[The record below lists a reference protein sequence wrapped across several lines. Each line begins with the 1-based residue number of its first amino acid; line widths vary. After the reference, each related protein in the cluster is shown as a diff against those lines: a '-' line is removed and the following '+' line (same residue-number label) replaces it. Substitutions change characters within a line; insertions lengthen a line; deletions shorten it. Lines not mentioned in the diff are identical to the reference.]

1 MKRMR
6 QIWLTGLVLLS
17 LSAEVSAQSNVAMQD
32 SIPEIVVT
40 GTGTEH
46 YLKDAPVQTEVISR
60 KMLDSYAGATLED
73 ILSGL
78 CASFDFSAGD
88 MGANMQLGGLGNG
101 YILILVDGKKM
112 HGDVGGQNNLGL
124 IDPARIERIEIVKGA
139 ASALYGSDA
148 IAGVVNIILKKH
160 RENILIEN
168 TSRGGSYGE
177 FRQSNTV
184 QFKVGKFTSSTN
196 FQLKHSDG
204 WQNTTYEDPN
214 RYEYPITNSINKT
227 VNRYTD
233 WQVAQRFDYQATKDL
248 SLYADGSFYRK
259 RIYRPCGV
267 PDYKTYDFLYRNSS
281 VATGGKLKLK
291 NSNSIMLD
299 VNYDSHAYYYMYTR
313 ETWDKEYDDSGK
325 EISFPYFPGD
335 KGLQSDQSRL
345 LLQLKGIFN
354 LPYFN
359 RLSVGTDT
367 EINWLDAPRRL
378 DEKDQVSDY
387 TTSFY
392 AQDEWTPIERLN
404 ITAGGRLTVNQNF
417 GVRITP
423 KVSALYK
430 LGAFNLRATYSEG
443 FKTPTLKELHY
454 RYIRQMSII
463 SLNLGN
469 TELDPQT
476 SRYVSGGLEYNGT
489 RFSIN
494 VTGYCNWVDNMI
506 TLVTIPL
513 SQAPGD
519 LVVTYDPARVRQYQN
534 MDDARTYGVDVNAK
548 WTPVQSLTLTGG
560 YSYLDTE
567 ANQYDEEDQVMKHV
581 IIDGMAHHRATV
593 SAIWTHAWRRSNYRL
608 GIGVYGRIQS
618 KRYYQDDGNGKAYN
632 LWRLNTRHQFKLGKR
647 WNAEVNAGIDN
658 IFNYYETTYH
668 SLNYGTTTA
677 GRTFYGSLMIQFGQK
692 KDKKYMMFNP
702 LKF

>member
-6 QIWLTGLVLLS
+6 QIWLAGLVLLS

-196 FQLKHSDG
+196 FQLKHSDV

-692 KDKKYMMFNP
+692 KTKNT
-702 LKF
+702 

>member
-6 QIWLTGLVLLS
+6 QIWLAGLVLLS

-46 YLKDAPVQTEVISR
+46 YLKDEPVQTEVISR

-692 KDKKYMMFNP
+692 KTKNT
-702 LKF
+702 

>member
-6 QIWLTGLVLLS
+6 QIWLAGLVLLS

-677 GRTFYGSLMIQFGQK
+677 GRTFYGSLMIHCLLYTSPSPR
-692 KDKKYMMFNP
+692 DTR
-702 LKF
+702 

>member
-6 QIWLTGLVLLS
+6 QIWLAGLVLLS

-233 WQVAQRFDYQATKDL
+233 WQVAQRFDYQVTKDL

-423 KVSALYK
+423 KVSAFYK

-567 ANQYDEEDQVMKHV
+567 ANQYDEEDQVRKHV

-692 KDKKYMMFNP
+692 KTKNT
-702 LKF
+702 

>member
-299 VNYDSHAYYYMYTR
+299 INYDSHAYYYMYTR

-618 KRYYQDDGNGKAYN
+618 KRYYQDDENGKAYN

-692 KDKKYMMFNP
+692 KTKNT
-702 LKF
+702 

>member
-6 QIWLTGLVLLS
+6 QIWLAGLVLLS

-463 SLNLGN
+463 SLNLEN

-692 KDKKYMMFNP
+692 KTKNT
-702 LKF
+702 

>member
-6 QIWLTGLVLLS
+6 QIWLAGLVLLS

-392 AQDEWTPIERLN
+392 AQDEWTPLERMN

-692 KDKKYMMFNP
+692 KTKNT
-702 LKF
+702 

>member
-6 QIWLTGLVLLS
+6 QIWLAGLVLLS

-46 YLKDAPVQTEVISR
+46 YLKDAPVQTEVISC

-692 KDKKYMMFNP
+692 KTKNT
-702 LKF
+702 

>member
-6 QIWLTGLVLLS
+6 QIWLAGLVLLS
-17 LSAEVSAQSNVAMQD
+17 LSAEVSAQRNVAMQD

-692 KDKKYMMFNP
+692 KTRNT
-702 LKF
+702 

>member
-6 QIWLTGLVLLS
+6 QIWLAGLVLLS

-40 GTGTEH
+40 GTGTEY

-692 KDKKYMMFNP
+692 KTKNT
-702 LKF
+702 

>member
-6 QIWLTGLVLLS
+6 QIWLAGLVLLS

-392 AQDEWTPIERLN
+392 SQDEWTPIERLN

-692 KDKKYMMFNP
+692 KTKNT
-702 LKF
+702 

>member
-6 QIWLTGLVLLS
+6 QIWLAGLVLLS

-404 ITAGGRLTVNQNF
+404 ITAGGRLTMNQNF

-692 KDKKYMMFNP
+692 KTKNT
-702 LKF
+702 

>member
-6 QIWLTGLVLLS
+6 QIWLAGLVLLS

-60 KMLDSYAGATLED
+60 KMQDSYAGATLED

-692 KDKKYMMFNP
+692 KTKNT
-702 LKF
+702 

>member
-78 CASFDFSAGD
+78 CASFDFSAGY

-692 KDKKYMMFNP
+692 KTKNT
-702 LKF
+702 

>member
-6 QIWLTGLVLLS
+6 QIWLAGLVLLS

-124 IDPARIERIEIVKGA
+124 IEPARIERIEIVKGA

-692 KDKKYMMFNP
+692 KTKNT
-702 LKF
+702 

>member
-6 QIWLTGLVLLS
+6 QIWLAGLVLLS

-184 QFKVGKFTSSTN
+184 QFKVGKFTSSIN

-692 KDKKYMMFNP
+692 KTKNT
-702 LKF
+702 

>member
-6 QIWLTGLVLLS
+6 QIWLAGLVLLS

-494 VTGYCNWVDNMI
+494 VTGYCNWVDNLI

-692 KDKKYMMFNP
+692 KTKNT
-702 LKF
+702 

>member
-6 QIWLTGLVLLS
+6 QIWLAGLVLLS

-233 WQVAQRFDYQATKDL
+233 WQVAQRFDYQVTKDL

-593 SAIWTHAWRRSNYRL
+593 SAIWTYAWRRSNYRL

-692 KDKKYMMFNP
+692 KTKNT
-702 LKF
+702 

>member
-345 LLQLKGIFN
+345 LLRLKGIFN

-692 KDKKYMMFNP
+692 KTKNT
-702 LKF
+702 

>member
-6 QIWLTGLVLLS
+6 QIWLAGLVLLS

-335 KGLQSDQSRL
+335 KGLQSDQRRL

-692 KDKKYMMFNP
+692 KTKNT
-702 LKF
+702 

>member
-1 MKRMR
+1 MR

-299 VNYDSHAYYYMYTR
+299 VNYDSHAYHYMYTR

-692 KDKKYMMFNP
+692 KTKNT
-702 LKF
+702 

>member
-6 QIWLTGLVLLS
+6 QIWLAGLVLLS

-378 DEKDQVSDY
+378 DEKDQVSDD

-692 KDKKYMMFNP
+692 KTKNT
-702 LKF
+702 

>member
-6 QIWLTGLVLLS
+6 QIWLAGLVLLS
-17 LSAEVSAQSNVAMQD
+17 LSAEVSAQSNGAMQD

-692 KDKKYMMFNP
+692 KTKNT
-702 LKF
+702 

>member
-6 QIWLTGLVLLS
+6 QIWLAGLVLLS

-124 IDPARIERIEIVKGA
+124 IDLARIERIEIVKGA

-692 KDKKYMMFNP
+692 KTKNT
-702 LKF
+702 

>member
-6 QIWLTGLVLLS
+6 QIWLAGLVLLS

-88 MGANMQLGGLGNG
+88 MGANMQLVGLGNG

-378 DEKDQVSDY
+378 DEKDRVSDY

-692 KDKKYMMFNP
+692 KTKNT
-702 LKF
+702 

>member
-1 MKRMR
+1 
-6 QIWLTGLVLLS
+6 
-17 LSAEVSAQSNVAMQD
+17 
-32 SIPEIVVT
+32 
-40 GTGTEH
+40 
-46 YLKDAPVQTEVISR
+46 
-60 KMLDSYAGATLED
+60 
-73 ILSGL
+73 
-78 CASFDFSAGD
+78 
-88 MGANMQLGGLGNG
+88 
-101 YILILVDGKKM
+101 
-112 HGDVGGQNNLGL
+112 
-124 IDPARIERIEIVKGA
+124 
-139 ASALYGSDA
+139 
-148 IAGVVNIILKKH
+148 
-160 RENILIEN
+160 
-168 TSRGGSYGE
+168 
-177 FRQSNTV
+177 
-184 QFKVGKFTSSTN
+184 
-196 FQLKHSDG
+196 
-204 WQNTTYEDPN
+204 
-214 RYEYPITNSINKT
+214 
-227 VNRYTD
+227 
-233 WQVAQRFDYQATKDL
+233 
-248 SLYADGSFYRK
+248 
-259 RIYRPCGV
+259 
-267 PDYKTYDFLYRNSS
+267 
-281 VATGGKLKLK
+281 
-291 NSNSIMLD
+291 
-299 VNYDSHAYYYMYTR
+299 
-313 ETWDKEYDDSGK
+313 
-325 EISFPYFPGD
+325 
-335 KGLQSDQSRL
+335 LQSDQSRL

-692 KDKKYMMFNP
+692 KTKNT
-702 LKF
+702 

>member
-6 QIWLTGLVLLS
+6 QIWLAGLVLLS

-417 GVRITP
+417 DVRITP

-692 KDKKYMMFNP
+692 KTKNT
-702 LKF
+702 

>member
-6 QIWLTGLVLLS
+6 QIWLAGLVLLS

-335 KGLQSDQSRL
+335 KVLQSDQSRL

-692 KDKKYMMFNP
+692 KTKNT
-702 LKF
+702 

>member
-6 QIWLTGLVLLS
+6 QIWLAGLVLLS

-233 WQVAQRFDYQATKDL
+233 LQVAQRFDYQATKDL

-454 RYIRQMSII
+454 RYIRQMTII

-692 KDKKYMMFNP
+692 KTKNT
-702 LKF
+702 

>member
-6 QIWLTGLVLLS
+6 QIWLAGLVLLS

-233 WQVAQRFDYQATKDL
+233 WQVAQRFDYQVTKDL

-469 TELDPQT
+469 TALDPQT

-692 KDKKYMMFNP
+692 KTKNT
-702 LKF
+702 

>member
-6 QIWLTGLVLLS
+6 QIWLAGLVLLS

-567 ANQYDEEDQVMKHV
+567 ANQYDEEDQVRKHV

-677 GRTFYGSLMIQFGQK
+677 GTNFLWFVDDTIRTK
-692 KDKKYMMFNP
+692 KDKNT
-702 LKF
+702 

>member
-6 QIWLTGLVLLS
+6 QIWLAGLVLLS

-668 SLNYGTTTA
+668 SLSYGTTTA

-692 KDKKYMMFNP
+692 KTKNT
-702 LKF
+702 

>member
-6 QIWLTGLVLLS
+6 QIWLAGLVLLS

-632 LWRLNTRHQFKLGKR
+632 LWRLNTRHPFKLGKR

-692 KDKKYMMFNP
+692 KTKNT
-702 LKF
+702 

>member
-6 QIWLTGLVLLS
+6 QIWLAGLVLLS

-32 SIPEIVVT
+32 SIPERVVT

-494 VTGYCNWVDNMI
+494 VTGYCNWVDNLI

-692 KDKKYMMFNP
+692 KTKNT
-702 LKF
+702 

>member
-6 QIWLTGLVLLS
+6 QIWLAGLVLLS

-101 YILILVDGKKM
+101 YILIL
-112 HGDVGGQNNLGL
+112 VGGQNNLGL

-692 KDKKYMMFNP
+692 KTKNT
-702 LKF
+702 

>member
-1 MKRMR
+1 
-6 QIWLTGLVLLS
+6 
-17 LSAEVSAQSNVAMQD
+17 
-32 SIPEIVVT
+32 
-40 GTGTEH
+40 
-46 YLKDAPVQTEVISR
+46 
-60 KMLDSYAGATLED
+60 
-73 ILSGL
+73 
-78 CASFDFSAGD
+78 
-88 MGANMQLGGLGNG
+88 MQLGGLGNG

-692 KDKKYMMFNP
+692 RQKIHDV
-702 LKF
+702 

>member
-6 QIWLTGLVLLS
+6 QIWLAGLVLLS

-233 WQVAQRFDYQATKDL
+233 WQVVQRFDYQATKNL

-692 KDKKYMMFNP
+692 KTKNT
-702 LKF
+702 

>member
-6 QIWLTGLVLLS
+6 QIWLAGLVLLS

-593 SAIWTHAWRRSNYRL
+593 SAIWTHVWRRSNYRL

-692 KDKKYMMFNP
+692 KTKNT
-702 LKF
+702 

>member
-6 QIWLTGLVLLS
+6 QIWLAGLVLLS

-148 IAGVVNIILKKH
+148 IAGVVNIILKKY

-692 KDKKYMMFNP
+692 KTKNT
-702 LKF
+702 

>member
-6 QIWLTGLVLLS
+6 QIWLAGLVLLS

-184 QFKVGKFTSSTN
+184 QFKVGKFTSSAN

-692 KDKKYMMFNP
+692 KTKNT
-702 LKF
+702 